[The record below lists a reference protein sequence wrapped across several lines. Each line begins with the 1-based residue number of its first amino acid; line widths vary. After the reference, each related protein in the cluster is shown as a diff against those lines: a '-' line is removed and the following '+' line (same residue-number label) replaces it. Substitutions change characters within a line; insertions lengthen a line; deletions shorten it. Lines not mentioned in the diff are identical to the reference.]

1 MAGKFTEARRET
13 VRTEIIATA
22 ERVFTRNGVAAT
34 SMGQIA
40 EAVGIGRPALY
51 HYFPSKDDLVAATIK
66 AAVDRY
72 ESFGAIPDETS
83 FEEATTYFTTALVR
97 NIAGNDGSPLRF
109 FFTVLL
115 EQFDNPTENQPVR
128 AIIDSY
134 REMVA
139 DLVRRGQKQGDVPD
153 DVDHSAIADRLTA
166 QILGIE
172 WMWLLYQGQVDLA
185 SIANQAEQEFLNAC
199 RRGAPRDPQAPP
211 IGSRGSRSY
220 EVL

>member
-13 VRTEIIATA
+13 VRTEVIATA
-22 ERVFTRNGVAAT
+22 ERVFTRHGVAAT

-66 AAVDRY
+66 TAVDRY
-72 ESFGAIPDETS
+72 ESFGSVPEDTS
-83 FEEATTYFTTALVR
+83 FEEATKYFITALVH

-115 EQFDNPTENQPVR
+115 EQFDNPAENQPVR
-128 AIIDSY
+128 AIIESY

-153 DVDHSAIADRLTA
+153 DVDHSSIADRLTS

-172 WMWLLYQGQVDLA
+172 WMWLLYQGQVDLD
-185 SIANQAEQEFLNAC
+185 SIADQAEKEFLNAC
-199 RRGAPRDPQAPP
+199 RRGPQSQTAP
-211 IGSRGSRSY
+211 
-220 EVL
+220 